1 MIKEEERM
9 GLLTDPNNRQRG
21 ALTQFIL
28 SHHTKLSWL
37 CFLAGGFKLLSEH
50 SALSCPLVSV
60 PYLF

>member
-1 MIKEEERM
+1 M

-37 CFLAGGFKLLSEH
+37 CFLAGGFTVH
-50 SALSCPLVSV
+50 SSFYSLYSPSGLFALPVV
-60 PYLF
+60 DFFD